1 MSGIAESRGLSARKY
16 SSSPAAQPT
25 SSATTSFRR
34 MGAAF
39 ASGGD
44 RYERLRPGY
53 PDVAVDWLVD
63 QAPGAGA
70 VADVGAGT
78 GKLTAGLV
86 ARGFDVVAVDPSDDM
101 LTQLRQRLPTVRVH
115 VGTGESTGLAPGSAD
130 LVTFAQSWHWVE
142 PGAGVAEIERI
153 LKPAGRAAWIW
164 NFLDLRVAWVAELAE
179 IWHAVAG
186 QDATDATRHA
196 PNLTSVFEPVETI
209 TIDWVDTMNSTE
221 LAALVTTRSYYLN
234 ASAVLQRRIRSRAAA
249 FLTNRFPDAGRID
262 PPYRTHCYRTGLRRR
277 TNKVA
282 RVDYTVRSQKP
293 IPSDPWETIA
303 SPGTSTSRCPG
314 LTRSNK
320 PPRWA
325 TTCEPP

>member
-1 MSGIAESRGLSARKY
+1 
-16 SSSPAAQPT
+16 
-25 SSATTSFRR
+25 
-34 MGAAF
+34 
-39 ASGGD
+39 
-44 RYERLRPGY
+44 
-53 PDVAVDWLVD
+53 VDWLVD
-63 QAPGAGA
+63 QAPRAGA

-101 LTQLRQRLPTVRVH
+101 LTLRQRLPTVRVH
-115 VGTGESTGLAPGSAD
+115 VGTGESTGLDPGSAD

-164 NFLDLRVAWVAELAE
+164 NFLDVRVAWVAELAE
-179 IWHAVAG
+179 IWHTVAG

-196 PNLTSVFEPVETI
+196 PNLTSGFEPVETI
-209 TIDWVDTMNSTE
+209 TIDWVDTMNFTE

-262 PPYRTHCYRTGLRRR
+262 LPYRTHCYRTGLRRR
-277 TNKVA
+277 TDKVTRA
-282 RVDYTVRSQKP
+282 DHSGA
-293 IPSDPWETIA
+293 IPQADPV
-303 SPGTSTSRCPG
+303 
-314 LTRSNK
+314 
-320 PPRWA
+320 
-325 TTCEPP
+325 